1 MLDVKFGN
9 IDTSVFN
16 GNQWGGR
23 GVGNVFEM
31 QTGDKTSTNSRRR
44 QMSEWCESKEAARA
58 GGNSQHS
65 DALSGPARQPD
76 RFSAL
81 KYK

>member
-1 MLDVKFGN
+1 
-9 IDTSVFN
+9 
-16 GNQWGGR
+16 
-23 GVGNVFEM
+23 
-31 QTGDKTSTNSRRR
+31 
-44 QMSEWCESKEAARA
+44 MSEWCESKEAARA